1 MAPRSTS
8 RRSETPIGELVA
20 ALTVEELREVVSAAV
35 DRHDD
40 VERQVRLVAARA
52 PGDLAQLRA
61 EVDRGLRTRRFLG
74 YRESMEW
81 ARAARPIV
89 AELEAAVR
97 TSPSTEL
104 VELLQRAVGHVVK
117 VILHADDS
125 SGLIG
130 DVARELLIVHAL
142 ACDAGVADPVKLAA
156 WMIRFRFVDQDFF
169 EVDPVRYASALG
181 EDGIAAYRQAVAAHP
196 GGDSFAARYAR
207 ERLAVLEGDVD
218 AIVKLLGGD
227 LSTPYRF
234 VRVAEAMAEL
244 GRDDETL
251 AWTARGIAETH
262 GWQTAKLY
270 DLACA
275 VHAKRGHPLEVL
287 ALRRAQHERMPSL
300 STYGTLRTAA
310 DAMAAWPLERDAARA
325 ALQRTD
331 LRALVDALLSDGES
345 SLAWHTAAAA
355 PSDEIGAD
363 LWMRLAES
371 REAEGPA
378 DALAVYQRV
387 ADEVL
392 ERADRRAYAA
402 AVRILKRARAAAQS
416 AGALTEFTEYITHV
430 REQYRRRPTL
440 IAMLDKSNL
449 H

>member
-207 ERLAVLEGDVD
+207 ERLAVLDGDVD

-345 SLAWHTAAAA
+345 SLAWDTA

-363 LWMRLAES
+363 LWLRLAES